1 LGDVGDLAMI
11 KTRVEPLD
19 KDIAVLLGDLSPAGR
34 SAALASFARDA
45 LAEARQVNRNALGSE
60 PRFDT
65 FVDGREGAAIES
77 VRPDGA
83 IVFEF
88 DLLRD
93 LVIWI
98 DAQLKRFSPVRTGRY
113 RRSHAIFADGSQLDD
128 PKALSRH
135 AREIVFIPT
144 VEYARRIEA
153 GSSKQAPNGV
163 YQAVA
168 ALARSRFG
176 NIAKIAYTFRAL
188 DDVDLRDR
196 RQPAIVLSL

>member
-19 KDIAVLLGDLSPAGR
+19 KDIAVLLGDLSPAAR
-34 SAALASFARDA
+34 SATLAAFARDA
-45 LAEARQVNRNALGSE
+45 LAEGRQTNRNALGSD
-60 PRFDT
+60 PRFET
-65 FVDGREGAAIES
+65 FVDGRGGAAIET
-77 VRPDGA
+77 VKPDGS

-93 LVIWI
+93 LAIWI

-113 RRSHAIFADGSQLDD
+113 RRSHLIFADGAQLDD
-128 PKALSRH
+128 PKRLPMDT
-135 AREIVFIPT
+135 REIVFIPS

-176 NIAKIAYTFRAL
+176 RIAAIAYTFRAL
-188 DDVDLRDR
+188 ADSDLTNP